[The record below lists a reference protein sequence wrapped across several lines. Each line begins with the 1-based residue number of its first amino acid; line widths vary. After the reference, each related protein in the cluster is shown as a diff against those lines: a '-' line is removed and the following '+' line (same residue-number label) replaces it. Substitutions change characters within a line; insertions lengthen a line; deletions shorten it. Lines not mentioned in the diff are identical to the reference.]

1 MGNGDSLDIL
11 LKERLLI
18 NIKIISHILEGIMS
32 YSKKVC
38 ILFICIITSF
48 TIGCSIQNEEQ
59 SLIKS
64 TYFEDVDKI
73 IIYKG
78 SAYKQVQDLK
88 SFKKVLKD
96 IEGKKVNIENLSRD
110 ETEDRY
116 KIIFTYESSD
126 QERKISFKGNNMLY
140 DDNWYSIDKN
150 IDEIY
155 NKIDFEEKI
164 DSNLQKSKVKREARK
179 NFKMKDSLLG
189 NWIYDDETYIEFTK
203 KHIIYKTKQK
213 DRKFNYKINRIDDN
227 KIFITAYRD
236 ILFSNDKD
244 IFKIEILIDDTKNNI
259 ILKKKMLK
267 SEMGYK
273 NNLIYIDY
281 IDDKKV
287 ELGSFDDLFFVE
299 NKDI

>member
-1 MGNGDSLDIL
+1 
-11 LKERLLI
+11 
-18 NIKIISHILEGIMS
+18 MS
-32 YSKKVC
+32 YLKKVF
-38 ILFICIITSF
+38 ILFICIIVLF
-48 TIGCSIQNEEQ
+48 TVGCSIQNGEQ
-59 SLIKS
+59 SLIKNS
-64 TYFEDVDKI
+64 YFEDVDKI

-227 KIFITAYRD
+227 KIFITAYKD

-281 IDDKKV
+281 IDDQKV